1 MIKKIAILGST
12 GSIGSS
18 LIDIILKDKKNFKI
32 LLLTANQNDKKLIKQ
47 AKLLNVKNLII
58 TDKKKF
64 NKLKK
69 KKHNFKLFN
78 NFESLNKI
86 LKNKVD
92 YIMCAITGIEGLLPT
107 YNCIKHTKNI
117 AIANKESLICG
128 WDILEKEMKKNNTQ
142 FIPIDSEHFSL
153 WSAIKSKYKKNIE
166 KLYITASGGPFYK
179 LPINKFNNIKIKD
192 AIKHPNWRMGK
203 KISIDSAT
211 MMNKVFEV
219 IEARN
224 IFQVNINKIN
234 ILVHTD
240 SYIHAMVKFNNAVSK
255 IILHDT
261 DMRIPIFNSI
271 YENKKYFKITRDID
285 LDILNNLDLKKPDLK
300 KFPLIKIL
308 KEIPSF
314 NSLFETIVI
323 TINDFLVDLF
333 LKKKIDFVLISKIF
347 FSEISRTEFQKYRS
361 KKPKNLDE
369 ILELKNYVQNMLI
382 SRYK

>member
-18 LIDIILKDKKNFKI
+18 LIDIISKDKKKFKI
-32 LLLTANQNDKKLIKQ
+32 ILLTANQNDKKLINQ

-69 KKHNFKLFN
+69 NKNNFNLFN
-78 NFESLNKI
+78 DFKSLNKI

-92 YIMCAITGIEGLLPT
+92 YVMCAITGIEGLLPT

-117 AIANKESLICG
+117 AIANKESLICA
-128 WDILEKEMKKNNTQ
+128 WDILEKEMKKHNTQ

-153 WSAIKSKYKKNIE
+153 WSAIKLKYKKNIE

-179 LPINKFNNIKIKD
+179 LPINKFINIKIKD
-192 AIKHPNWRMGK
+192 AINHPNWRMGK

-224 IFQVNINKIN
+224 IFEVHINKIN
-234 ILVHTD
+234 ILIHTN

-261 DMRIPIFNSI
+261 DMKIPIFNSI
-271 YENKKYFKITRDID
+271 YQNKKYFKRTSDID
-285 LDILNNLDLKKPDLK
+285 LKILNNLNLKEPDLK

-308 KEIPSF
+308 KKIPPF
-314 NSLFETIVI
+314 NSLFETVII

-333 LKKKIDFVLISKIF
+333 LKKKISFVSISKIF
-347 FSEISRTEFQKYRS
+347 FLEISNKEFQKYRNIR
-361 KKPKNLDE
+361 PKNLDE
-369 ILELKNYVQNMLI
+369 ILELKNFVQKRLT
-382 SRYK
+382 SRYI